1 MRDIHV
7 WPCETEDNLRITPLT
22 DRDWRPA
29 VTEQYVASGLD
40 RRTIDVRADQKRT
53 PLDPLFPP
61 GGFAGLEPGVFERA

>member
-1 MRDIHV
+1 MRNTRV
-7 WPCETEDNLRITPLT
+7 WPCETEDNLRITPRT

-40 RRTIDVRADQKRT
+40 RRPIDVRANQKRA

-61 GGFAGLEPGVFERA
+61 RGFTGVEPGVLERA